1 MTKIED
7 LKEKLEMLAVE
18 IDDKLKEYEKI
29 KFEITTLELNERI
42 NKNEG

>member
-7 LKEKLEMLAVE
+7 LKEKLDMLAVE
-18 IDDKLKEYEKI
+18 IDDKLKEYEKT

>member
-7 LKEKLEMLAVE
+7 LKEKLEILAVE

>member
-29 KFEITTLELNERI
+29 KFEITTLELNGKI